1 VTTDSPCRGLAPAW
15 RWSPGTR
22 RSAYGVPPALNARWT
37 SLEHRELRSLQ
48 CGTPR
53 TGTPELVL
61 VPGLGALGYLLP
73 LVRACAAW
81 TRVHLLD
88 VPGFGDARTASSPAS
103 LDAVGRDVAAWLDAA
118 HRRPVVLAGHSTG
131 AQAAVRAALLCPGRV
146 SSLVLGSPTF
156 PRAARTWRG
165 LAVRVLRTVPHEPLG
180 LVGATAPQYLRGRG
194 GVLTLLRTAMD
205 DTPEDHI
212 AALRCRVTV
221 VRGARDAVCPPE
233 WAAALAGRARN
244 GRCVTVPGAH
254 NFPYTDPGPAARAVR
269 EASAM

>member
-1 VTTDSPCRGLAPAW
+1 MPRVFSTWRPSPRATVATDGAPHAE
-15 RWSPGTR
+15 PQ
-22 RSAYGVPPALNARWT
+22 VRWT
-37 SLEHRELRSLQ
+37 ALGHRSLRSLQ
-48 CGTPR
+48 AGAPH
-53 TGTPELVL
+53 GDWPELVL

-103 LDAVGRDVAAWLDAA
+103 LDVVARDVAAWLAVVP
-118 HRRPVVLAGHSTG
+118 RRPVVLFGHSTG
-131 AQAAVRAALLCPGRV
+131 AQAAVHATRACPTRV
-146 SSLVLGSPTF
+146 AALVLGSPTF
-156 PRAARTWRG
+156 PRAARTWWG
-165 LAVRVLRTVPHEPLG
+165 LAARVVRTAPHESLG

-212 AALRCRVTV
+212 AALRCPVTV
-221 VRGARDAVCPPE
+221 VRGAHDAVCPPD
-233 WAAALAGRARN
+233 WAAVLADRARD

-269 EASAM
+269 EASTV